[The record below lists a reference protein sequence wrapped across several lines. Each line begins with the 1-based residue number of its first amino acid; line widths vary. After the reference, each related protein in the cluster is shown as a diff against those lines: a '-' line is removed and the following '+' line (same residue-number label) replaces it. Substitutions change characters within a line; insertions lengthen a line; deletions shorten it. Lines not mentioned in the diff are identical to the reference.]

1 MRPSW
6 MLFLKRSLTE
16 QPARPEEAQAQAQAQ
31 EEAQAQDDA
40 QDDAHEERCEDPCGL
55 VEERGLP
62 VGTLTTFT
70 RMKVFGESPYR

>member
-6 MLFLKRSLTE
+6 MLFLKRSFTE

-31 EEAQAQDDA
+31 DEAQAQEDA
-40 QDDAHEERCEDPCGL
+40 QDDAHEERCEDL
-55 VEERGLP
+55 WDLAAERGLP

-70 RMKVFGESPYR
+70 WMKVFGESP